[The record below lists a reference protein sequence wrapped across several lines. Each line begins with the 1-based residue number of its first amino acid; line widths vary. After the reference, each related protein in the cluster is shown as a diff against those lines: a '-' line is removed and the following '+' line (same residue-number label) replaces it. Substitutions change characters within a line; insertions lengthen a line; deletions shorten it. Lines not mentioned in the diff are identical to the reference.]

1 MKIKEIM
8 EATPGNGPASAT
20 QVKPPAPARPPAPAP
35 KPAPKP
41 ATPAAKP
48 ATPPAAKS
56 VSDAELNAALGMQQL
71 KGIADRARQAG
82 KAVDIEPGAQAAI
95 DKSVNS
101 AAGKKAAD
109 ILDLNKNKVPPLK
122 VDPKQV
128 NQMMQ
133 SGPAT

>member
-1 MKIKEIM
+1 VRIKEIM

-20 QVKPPAPARPPAPAP
+20 QVKPPAPARP
-35 KPAPKP
+35 

-48 ATPPAAKS
+48 ATPPAGKS

-82 KAVDIEPGAQAAI
+82 KKVAIEPGAQDLI
-95 DKSVNS
+95 NKSVNS

-109 ILDLNKNKVPPLK
+109 MLDLDKNKVAPLK
-122 VDPKQV
+122 VDPKQI
-128 NQMMQ
+128 N
-133 SGPAT
+133 SLINKLGPAT

>member
-1 MKIKEIM
+1 
-8 EATPGNGPASAT
+8 ATPGSGPANPT
-20 QVKPPAPARPPAPAP
+20 QVKPPAPARPATPS
-35 KPAPKP
+35 PKP

-56 VSDAELNAALGMQQL
+56 VSDAELNYALGMQQL
-71 KGIADRARQAG
+71 KGIADRAKQAG
-82 KAVDIEPGAQAAI
+82 KKVAIEPGAQAAI

-109 ILDLNKNKVPPLK
+109 MLNLDKNKVAPLK
-122 VDPKQV
+122 VNPKQID
-128 NQMMQ
+128 NLINK